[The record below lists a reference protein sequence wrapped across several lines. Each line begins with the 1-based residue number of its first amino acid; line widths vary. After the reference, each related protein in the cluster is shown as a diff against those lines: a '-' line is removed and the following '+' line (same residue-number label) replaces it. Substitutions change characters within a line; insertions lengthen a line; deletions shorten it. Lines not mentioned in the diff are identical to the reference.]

1 MKKMHSSRTVP
12 AQCRLCG
19 EPYLAALH
27 PRTLVE
33 VPAGGDPMGGR
44 LTVFDGETYMVER
57 HTPCSAAHRDG
68 LPY

>member
-1 MKKMHSSRTVP
+1 MKKTETHRTIP

-19 EPYLAALH
+19 EPYLAELH
-27 PRTLVE
+27 PRPLVR

-44 LTVFDGETYMVER
+44 LTVFDGVTYMVER
-57 HTPCSAAHRDG
+57 HGPCPQAHRFG